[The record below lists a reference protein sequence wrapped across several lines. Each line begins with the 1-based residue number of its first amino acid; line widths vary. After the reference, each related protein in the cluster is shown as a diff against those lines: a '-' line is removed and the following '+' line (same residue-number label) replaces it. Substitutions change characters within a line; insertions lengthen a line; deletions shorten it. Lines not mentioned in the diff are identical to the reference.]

1 MSGPHIT
8 LAYEPFSMTL
18 KDGNG
23 LVLKEQFIDKSG
35 KTRML
40 YASWVSKKFQNNVK
54 RNVKRTSLFYNYN
67 RTNSS
72 LRLPIKQNKN
82 KMKIYVDH

>member
-1 MSGPHIT
+1 MK
-8 LAYEPFSMTL
+8 PFSMTL
-18 KDGNG
+18 KGWKWI

-40 YASWVSKKFQNNVK
+40 YASWVSK
-54 RNVKRTSLFYNYN
+54 
-67 RTNSS
+67 SS
-72 LRLPIKQNKN
+72 KTTLKEMLNEPAYFTIITEPIHPYVCQLNKIKI

>member
-8 LAYEPFSMTL
+8 FTYEPFSMTL

-35 KTRML
+35 KQECYMHLGFSKSSKTTVKEML
-40 YASWVSKKFQNNVK
+40 NEPVYF
-54 RNVKRTSLFYNYN
+54 T
-67 RTNSS
+67 
-72 LRLPIKQNKN
+72 I
-82 KMKIYVDH
+82 